1 MKDERATASP
11 ANLCGGFV
19 AALAITGASISVFDA
34 AGRQST
40 ICASDPTAARIDEL
54 QLELG
59 EGPHWDALHTAQPV
73 FVVALDQEPHPDW
86 PIFAAAA
93 QELGVG
99 AMFAFPM
106 SMGAAIVGVVDLWSA
121 ASGELSARDI
131 ATATRLTDRVA
142 RHAVRQALDSARD
155 DSPTEL
161 PAAPA
166 MRREVHQATGMIIA
180 QLGVTATEAFS
191 RLRAYAFAN
200 TRSMHDVAHDVI
212 THTLD
217 FRDIPD

>member
-11 ANLCGGFV
+11 SELCDAFV
-19 AALAITGASISVFDA
+19 AALPITGASISVFDA

-73 FVVALDQEPHPDW
+73 FAAALDREPHHDW
-86 PIFAAAA
+86 PVFAAAA

-99 AMFAFPM
+99 ALFAFPM
-106 SMGAAIVGVVDLWSA
+106 SMGAAIVGVVDLYSTEA
-121 ASGELSARDI
+121 GELSDRDV

-155 DSPTEL
+155 DAPVEL

-200 TRSMHDVAHDVI
+200 ARTVHEVAHDII
-212 THTLD
+212 THVLD
-217 FRDIPD
+217 FRDVPD